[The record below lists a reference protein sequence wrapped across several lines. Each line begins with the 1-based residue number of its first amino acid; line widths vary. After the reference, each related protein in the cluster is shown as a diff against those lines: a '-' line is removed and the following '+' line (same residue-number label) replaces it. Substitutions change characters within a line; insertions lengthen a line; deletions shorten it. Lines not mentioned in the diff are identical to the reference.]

1 MQTSS
6 AKKNI
11 LKKIKQALA
20 KPVPLPFEVSP
31 QTDFFVNDKTELE
44 LQFAENFSALQ
55 GRFSFCISE
64 KEMAEQLQILFN
76 TRKWNKV
83 FTNEKPVAEML
94 KQYEVQTTN
103 TNLSECDA
111 AVTTCEYLIARS
123 GSIVVSSLQN
133 GRTPGVYAPVHICV
147 AYTNQL
153 VFDIDDS
160 IKLLQQK
167 YGSNLPS
174 VISFTSGPSRTS
186 DIEKTLVTGVHGP
199 KELFCFLVQA

>member
-6 AKKNI
+6 ARKNI
-11 LKKIKQALA
+11 LKKIKQALV

-83 FTNEKPVAEML
+83 FTSEKPLAEML
-94 KQYEVQTTN
+94 KQHEVQTTS

-111 AVTTCEYLIARS
+111 AVT
-123 GSIVVSSLQN
+123 
-133 GRTPGVYAPVHICV
+133 
-147 AYTNQL
+147 
-153 VFDIDDS
+153 
-160 IKLLQQK
+160 
-167 YGSNLPS
+167 
-174 VISFTSGPSRTS
+174 
-186 DIEKTLVTGVHGP
+186 
-199 KELFCFLVQA
+199 

>member
-6 AKKNI
+6 ARKNI

-20 KPVPLPFEVSP
+20 KPVPLPFEVSSR
-31 QTDFFVNDKTELE
+31 TDFFVNDKTELE
-44 LQFAENFSALQ
+44 LQFAESFSALQ

-64 KEMAEQLQILFN
+64 KEMAEQLQTLFN

-83 FTNEKPVAEML
+83 FTSENSLAEML
-94 KQYEVQTTN
+94 KQYELQTTS
-103 TNLSECDA
+103 TNLAECDA
-111 AVTTCEYLIARS
+111 AITTCEYLIARS

-167 YGSNLPS
+167 YSSNLPS
-174 VISFTSGPSRTS
+174 MISFTSGPSRTA

-199 KELFCFLVQA
+199 KELFCFLVQS